1 MGTNIFE
8 NIKHTR
14 LFIQMTKGLDVIP
27 NVISIIIY
35 KCCLGFEAAQHGF
48 DV

>member
-1 MGTNIFE
+1 MGTDILE
-8 NIKHTR
+8 NIKHKR
-14 LFIQMTKGLDVIP
+14 LFIQMTKGLDAIP
-27 NVISIIIY
+27 DVISATIY

>member
-1 MGTNIFE
+1 MGTNILE
-8 NIKHTR
+8 SVKHTR
-14 LFIQMTKGLDVIP
+14 FFSQMTKGLDVIP
-27 NVISIIIY
+27 KVISTSIY